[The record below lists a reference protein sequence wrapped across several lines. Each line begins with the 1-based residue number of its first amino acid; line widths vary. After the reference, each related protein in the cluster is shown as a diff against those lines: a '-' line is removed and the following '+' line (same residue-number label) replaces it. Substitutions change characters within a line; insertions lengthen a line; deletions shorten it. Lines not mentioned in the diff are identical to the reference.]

1 MITFQIKNSCKP
13 TSFML
18 DKYDIPAEK
27 ISLVL
32 SCLGVQGRNKC
43 VDLYV
48 LRCWNVLVVAV
59 ERDEEVDFAVF
70 QEVIM
75 TSIARRWGT
84 ELYSSPSSLHSFPE
98 KMMRSVLG
106 FL

>member
-1 MITFQIKNSCKP
+1 MIIVKINSCKT
-13 TSFML
+13 TSLML

-59 ERDEEVDFAVF
+59 ERDEEVDFGVF

-75 TSIARRWGT
+75 TSIAQRWGT
-84 ELYSSPSSLHSFPE
+84 ELYSSPS
-98 KMMRSVLG
+98 
-106 FL
+106 

>member
-1 MITFQIKNSCKP
+1 MITFKINSCK
-13 TSFML
+13 TSIML
-18 DKYDIPAEK
+18 DTYNIPAER

-59 ERDEEVDFAVF
+59 ERDEEVDFGVF

-84 ELYSSPSSLHSFPE
+84 ELYSPPS
-98 KMMRSVLG
+98 
-106 FL
+106 

>member
-1 MITFQIKNSCKP
+1 
-13 TSFML
+13 ML

-48 LRCWNVLVVAV
+48 SRCWNVLVAV
-59 ERDEEVDFAVF
+59 VGQDEEVDCHPHFSQLSHIIF
-70 QEVIM
+70 LK
-75 TSIARRWGT
+75 SSWIARL
-84 ELYSSPSSLHSFPE
+84 E
-98 KMMRSVLG
+98 
-106 FL
+106 

>member
-1 MITFQIKNSCKP
+1 VFESGSLQRWFALIFVSLYLEMAVGLSKVDGERSIGYS
-13 TSFML
+13 SS
-18 DKYDIPAEK
+18 AEK

-48 LRCWNVLVVAV
+48 LRCWNVLVVAA
-59 ERDEEVDFAVF
+59 ERDEEVDFSVF

-75 TSIARRWGT
+75 TSIARKWGT
-84 ELYSSPSSLHSFPE
+84 ELYSSPS
-98 KMMRSVLG
+98 
-106 FL
+106 